1 MANIIKADNGASSGV
16 TGIVQSG
23 DSSGQL
29 ALQTTTSS
37 GTATTALTIDN
48 SQNVGIG
55 VTPSAW
61 SQGKVVE
68 VGSLGNAFWG
78 YSANQNFI
86 TQNAYYNGSA
96 WKYTGTNAATYY
108 TQGSGAHYWYA
119 APSGTAG
126 NTATFNGLMTLNN
139 SGTLVFAQSGQGIQ
153 FTNSSALT
161 NSTLNDY
168 ETGTWTPSVGGTA
181 TYIAQN
187 GIYTKVGNIVSV
199 KGTFTI
205 NAIGTG
211 STAAISGLPFTSAT
225 TTGSPTAQVVFG
237 YWASLS
243 TSVTYLGG
251 YVNTSANTIYFVTTT
266 GNQSTITNNPNV
278 LQSGS
283 RVDFSAVYQAN
294 F

>member
-1 MANIIKADNGASSGV
+1 MASTIKSDNGVSSGV
-16 TGIVQSG
+16 TGIVQTA

-29 ALQTTTSS
+29 AFQTTTSGGS
-37 GTATTALTIDN
+37 AVTALTIDN

-153 FTNSSALT
+153 FTNSSATT

-168 ETGTWTPSVGGTA
+168 ETGTWTVTDQSGAGLTFTNATA
-181 TYIAQN
+181 Q
-187 GIYTKVGNIVSV
+187 YTKIGNMVFFSIDLN
-199 KGTFTI
+199 FP
-205 NAIGTG
+205 
-211 STAAISGLPFTSAT
+211 STSNSSNVALSLPFTSFNTGGSNPGGGAQTYNPAGTYTWGVGSNQAFIRPYTSSGVAAT
-225 TTGSPTAQVVFG
+225 NIAFSGKEIGVTGV
-237 YWASLS
+237 YKAS
-243 TSVTYLGG
+243 
-251 YVNTSANTIYFVTTT
+251 F
-266 GNQSTITNNPNV
+266 
-278 LQSGS
+278 
-283 RVDFSAVYQAN
+283 
-294 F
+294 